1 MNVSWLVAQRELK
14 ERIKTRSFIGM
25 AIAGPILV
33 LLMVYILFSVGE
45 NNKPHWKVLIVDPS
59 GIMDNKILAN
69 TTGSISYDFANDYI
83 QLKEFEKSNRFQ
95 KYDALLELNEK
106 ILSNKAAFLFYKEKP
121 SFLFATTIQFH
132 LERRLEEVMV
142 GRFSKMSVQEFRGI
156 KQPISI
162 AFRNLY
168 DPKNES
174 YSLSGWVGFFFG
186 AVILLFILLF
196 GMTILRS
203 VSSEKSNRIVEVL
216 LASVKPRQLMFGK
229 IAGIGIAAIIQF
241 IGWMVLVSFGLY
253 VMRETLFP
261 DMMDI
266 SNWNLGEMANQATS
280 GMEDSLFR
288 SKVYNDFV
296 ELIYSRIQFGDMLF
310 FFLLFFIGGY
320 IFYGTFFAALG
331 ATSGSENDGQQFVLP
346 IMVLLVIALWAGY
359 YTMQNPLSDITYV
372 LSFLPFTS
380 PMVCMVKL
388 AQGYS
393 LGEGY
398 QIYVSFSILAL
409 SSYLTLRLAGRLYQ
423 NGILQFGHRLRLTQ
437 FISWLKHG

>member
-1 MNVSWLVAQRELK
+1 MNVSWLIAQRELK
-14 ERIKTRSFIGM
+14 ERVKTRSFIGM
-25 AIAGPILV
+25 AIVGPLLV
-33 LLMVYILFSVGE
+33 MLLVYVLFSVGE
-45 NNKPHWKVLIVDPS
+45 NNKPHWNVLIVDPA

-69 TTGSISYDFANDYI
+69 TTGSISYDFANNYV
-83 QLKEFEKSNRFQ
+83 QLKDFEKSERFQ

-106 ILSNKAAFLFYKEKP
+106 IISNKAAFLFYKEKP
-121 SFLFATTIQFH
+121 SFLFATSIQFH
-132 LERRLEEVMV
+132 VERRLEEVMV
-142 GRFSKMSVQEFRGI
+142 GRFSKMSIQEFRGI
-156 KQPISI
+156 KQPVNL

-174 YSLSGWVGFFFG
+174 YNLSSWVGFFFG
-186 AVILLFILLF
+186 TVILLFILLF

-229 IAGIGIAAIIQF
+229 IAGIGIAAIVQF
-241 IGWMVLVSFGLY
+241 VIWTILIWIGLFIL
-253 VMRETLFP
+253 RETLFP
-261 DMMDI
+261 DMLQI
-266 SNWNLGEMANQATS
+266 SNWNMSEISSKTAS
-280 GMEDSLFR
+280 GMENSLFR
-288 SKVYNDFV
+288 SKTYNDFV
-296 ELIYSRIQFGDMLF
+296 ELVYSRIQFGDMLV

-346 IMVLLVIALWAGY
+346 IMALLIIALWAGY
-359 YTMQNPLSDITYV
+359 YAVQNPVSDVTAV
-372 LSFLPFTS
+372 LSFVPFTA

-398 QIYVSFSILAL
+398 QIYVSFAILAL
-409 SSYLTLRLAGRLYQ
+409 SSFATLRIAGRLYQ
-423 NGILQFGHRLRLTQ
+423 NGILQFGHRLKLTQ
-437 FISWLKHG
+437 FVTWLKNG

>member
-1 MNVSWLVAQRELK
+1 MNVSWLIAQRELK
-14 ERIKTRSFIGM
+14 ERVKKRSFIGM
-25 AIAGPILV
+25 AIVGPLLV
-33 LLMVYILFSVGE
+33 MLLVYILFSVGE
-45 NNKPHWKVLIVDPS
+45 NNKPHWNVLIVDPA

-69 TTGSISYDFANDYI
+69 TSGSISYDFANDYV
-83 QLKEFEKSNRFQ
+83 QLKDFEKSNRFQ

-106 ILSNKAAFLFYKEKP
+106 IISNKAAFLFYKEKP
-121 SFLFATTIQFH
+121 SFLFATSIQFH

-142 GRFSKMSVQEFRGI
+142 GRFTKLSIQEFRGI
-156 KQPISI
+156 KQPVNL

-174 YSLSGWVGFFFG
+174 YNLSSWVGFFFG
-186 AVILLFILLF
+186 AIILLFILLF

-229 IAGIGIAAIIQF
+229 IAGIGIAAIVQF
-241 IGWMVLVSFGLY
+241 VIWTVLIWIGLFIL
-253 VMRETLFP
+253 RETLFP
-261 DMMDI
+261 DMLQI
-266 SNWNLGEMANQATS
+266 SNWNMSEITSETTS
-280 GMEDSLFR
+280 GIENNLFR
-288 SKVYNDFV
+288 SKTYNDFV
-296 ELIYSRIQFGDMLF
+296 ELVYSRIQFGDMLF

-346 IMVLLVIALWAGY
+346 IMALLIIALWAGY
-359 YTMQNPLSDITYV
+359 YAVQNPVSDITAV
-372 LSFLPFTS
+372 LSFIPFTA

-393 LGEGY
+393 FGQGY
-398 QIYVSFSILAL
+398 QIYVSFTILAL
-409 SSYLTLRLAGRLYQ
+409 SSFATLRIAGRLYQ
-423 NGILQFGHRLRLTQ
+423 NGILQFGHRLKLTQ
-437 FISWLKHG
+437 FVTWLKNG

>member
-1 MNVSWLVAQRELK
+1 MNVSWLIAQRELK
-14 ERIKTRSFIGM
+14 ERVKTRSFIGM
-25 AIAGPILV
+25 AIVGPLLV
-33 LLMVYILFSVGE
+33 MLLVYILFSVGE
-45 NNKPHWKVLIVDPS
+45 NNKPHWNVLIVDPA

-69 TTGSISYDFANDYI
+69 TTGSISYDFANNYV
-83 QLKEFEKSNRFQ
+83 QLKDFEKSERFQ

-106 ILSNKAAFLFYKEKP
+106 IISNKAAFLFYKEKP
-121 SFLFATTIQFH
+121 SFLFATSIQFH
-132 LERRLEEVMV
+132 VERRLEEVMV
-142 GRFSKMSVQEFRGI
+142 GRFSKMSIQEFRGI
-156 KQPISI
+156 KQPVNL

-174 YSLSGWVGFFFG
+174 YNLSSWVGFFFG

-229 IAGIGIAAIIQF
+229 IAGIGIAAIVQF
-241 IGWMVLVSFGLY
+241 VIWTILIWIGLFIL
-253 VMRETLFP
+253 RETLFP
-261 DMMDI
+261 DMLQI
-266 SNWNLGEMANQATS
+266 SNWNMSEISSKTAS
-280 GMEDSLFR
+280 GMENSLFR
-288 SKVYNDFV
+288 SKTYNDFV
-296 ELIYSRIQFGDMLF
+296 ELVYSRIQFGDMLV

-346 IMVLLVIALWAGY
+346 IMALLIIALWAGY
-359 YTMQNPLSDITYV
+359 YAVQNPVSDVTAV
-372 LSFLPFTS
+372 LSFVPFTA

-398 QIYVSFSILAL
+398 QIYVSFAILAL
-409 SSYLTLRLAGRLYQ
+409 SSFATLRIAGRLYQ
-423 NGILQFGHRLRLTQ
+423 NGILQFGHRLKLTQ
-437 FISWLKHG
+437 FVTWLKNG

>member
-1 MNVSWLVAQRELK
+1 MNVSWLIAQRELK
-14 ERIKTRSFIGM
+14 ERVKTRSFIGM
-25 AIAGPILV
+25 AIVGPLLV
-33 LLMVYILFSVGE
+33 MLLVYILFSVGE
-45 NNKPHWKVLIVDPS
+45 NNKPHWNVLIVDPA

-69 TTGSISYDFANDYI
+69 TTGSISYDFANNYV
-83 QLKEFEKSNRFQ
+83 QLKDFEKSERFQ

-106 ILSNKAAFLFYKEKP
+106 IISNKAAFLFYKEKP
-121 SFLFATTIQFH
+121 SFLFATSIQFH
-132 LERRLEEVMV
+132 VERRLEEVMV
-142 GRFSKMSVQEFRGI
+142 GRFSKMSIQEFRGI
-156 KQPISI
+156 KQPVNL

-174 YSLSGWVGFFFG
+174 YNLSSWVGFFFG
-186 AVILLFILLF
+186 TVILLFILLF

-229 IAGIGIAAIIQF
+229 IAGIGIAAIVQF
-241 IGWMVLVSFGLY
+241 VIWTILIWIGLFIL
-253 VMRETLFP
+253 RETLFP
-261 DMMDI
+261 DMLQI
-266 SNWNLGEMANQATS
+266 SNWNMSEISSKTAS
-280 GMEDSLFR
+280 GMENSLFR
-288 SKVYNDFV
+288 SKTYNDFV
-296 ELIYSRIQFGDMLF
+296 ELVYSRIQFGDMLV

-346 IMVLLVIALWAGY
+346 IMALLIIALWAGY
-359 YTMQNPLSDITYV
+359 YAVQNPVSDVTAV
-372 LSFLPFTS
+372 LSFVPFTA

-398 QIYVSFSILAL
+398 QIYVSFAILAL
-409 SSYLTLRLAGRLYQ
+409 SSFATLRIAGRLYQ
-423 NGILQFGHRLRLTQ
+423 NGILQFGHRLKLTQ
-437 FISWLKHG
+437 FVTWLKNG